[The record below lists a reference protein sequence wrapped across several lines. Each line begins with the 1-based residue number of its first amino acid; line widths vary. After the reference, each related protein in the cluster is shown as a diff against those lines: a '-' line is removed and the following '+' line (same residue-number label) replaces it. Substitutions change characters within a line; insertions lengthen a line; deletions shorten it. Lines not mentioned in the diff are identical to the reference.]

1 MKQRTCGTAINL
13 ILWKWKLKRPWRV
26 WREPYLLP
34 SLWTQPFYSHLEK
47 ETYLNKL
54 YKKSRMSLFFYRIYN
69 LDQQPCPPGDFGRL
83 ENNFKSGLNKLK
95 STQKTNSETM
105 FTEWVYAKSTAEES
119 ENFESNEFRVDWPQ
133 LDFSKIF
140 LFFFLFKKEKNRR
153 RYCLSF
159 LIFLEKNHQNKIS
172 CAKCDL
178 MKRQNQRQILVNYGV
193 LWYKFT
199 YCQKLHLMLRRYIF
213 LLLYGFFSSTYLF
226 RAFVVFIVL
235 RWRNLS
241 SKLT

>member
-1 MKQRTCGTAINL
+1 
-13 ILWKWKLKRPWRV
+13 
-26 WREPYLLP
+26 
-34 SLWTQPFYSHLEK
+34 
-47 ETYLNKL
+47 
-54 YKKSRMSLFFYRIYN
+54 MSLFFYRIYN
-69 LDQQPCPPGDFGRL
+69 LECSFPRPCPPGDFGRL
-83 ENNFKSGLNKLK
+83 ENNFKSDLNKLK
-95 STQKTNSETM
+95 STQKTNSKTM

-159 LIFLEKNHQNKIS
+159 LIFLEKNHKIS

-178 MKRQNQRQILVNYGV
+178 MKRRNQRQILVNYGV
-193 LWYKFT
+193 SWYKFT
-199 YCQKLHLMLRRYIF
+199 YCQKLHLMLRRCIF